1 MKTRNVWCT
10 VGPAPVHTVADIVKQ
25 IEDQG
30 WEIKFVAFAGFIT
43 EIPKVLMIPKAEAQS
58 FPAYSIL
65 SRKTVPVDAEP
76 EFPSIDIPG
85 MRALNPM
92 DLPKEAAGEKHN

>member
-43 EIPKVLMIPKAEAQS
+43 QTPKVLTLPRAEAQS

-65 SRKTVPVDAEP
+65 SRKTVPVDAELK
-76 EFPSIDIPG
+76 FPVISIPG
-85 MRALNPM
+85 MEPLTPTN
-92 DLPKEAAGEKHN
+92 LPKEAAGEKHN